1 MPKQDRKTSCK
12 HLSTLSPMTPILIT
26 GSNGLL
32 GQKLVKLFLA
42 KGINF
47 LATSFGANRNPDCPE
62 NQYVSLDVTDKT
74 QVDSVLEKTKPSAVI
89 HTAAMTNVDQ
99 CESDHEGCDKLNVD
113 AVQYLWEASKKYGI
127 HFQLLSTDFV
137 FDGEKGNYTE
147 NDTPAPLSYY
157 GHSKYKAEQIL
168 TSDSN
173 TNWSIVRTIIVY
185 GTGHNLSRS
194 NLVLWALDAI
204 PKGQEMKIVDDQ
216 FRAPTWADDLALGC
230 YLVIKNKEQGIFHIS
245 GPETKSILEWVHYI
259 GKHFGWST
267 ENVIPISSS
276 TLNQAAK
283 RPPKTGFDLTKSRE
297 LLGYKPKKMSET
309 LDELI
314 KQLDC

>member
-1 MPKQDRKTSCK
+1 
-12 HLSTLSPMTPILIT
+12 MTKPILIT

-32 GQKLVKLFLA
+32 GQKLVKLFLTE
-42 KGINF
+42 KVPF
-47 LATSFGANRNPDCPE
+47 VATSFGINRNPDCPE
-62 NQYVSLDVTDKT
+62 NKYFSLDVTDKN
-74 QVDSVLEKTKPSAVI
+74 QVERILEDIQPSAVI

-113 AVQYLWEASKKYGI
+113 AVQYLWDTCKKSGI

-137 FDGEKGNYTE
+137 FDGEKGNYSE
-147 NDTPAPLSYY
+147 SDSPAPISYY

-194 NLVLWALDAI
+194 NLILWALDAI

-216 FRAPTWADDLALGC
+216 FRAPTWADDLAMGC
-230 YLVIKNKEQGIFHIS
+230 WLVIKKNKIGIFHIS
-245 GPETKSILEWVHYI
+245 GSETKSILEWVRYI

-297 LLGYKPKKMSET
+297 LLGYNPKKMSET
-309 LDELI
+309 LDELFNRLSE
-314 KQLDC
+314 KPSL

>member
-1 MPKQDRKTSCK
+1 
-12 HLSTLSPMTPILIT
+12 MTKPILIT

-32 GQKLVKLFLA
+32 GQKLIKLFLSE
-42 KGINF
+42 KIPF
-47 LATSFGANRNPDCPE
+47 VATSFGANRNPGCPE
-62 NQYVSLDVTDKT
+62 NQYISLNVTDKN
-74 QVDSVLEKTKPSAVI
+74 QVEIVLEKTKPSAVI

-99 CESDHEGCDKLNVD
+99 CESDREGCDKLNVD
-113 AVQYLWEASKKYGI
+113 AVQYLWDACKKMGI

-137 FDGEKGNYTE
+137 FDGEKGNYAE
-147 NDTPAPLSYY
+147 SDTPAPLSYY
-157 GHSKYKAEQIL
+157 GHSKFKAEQIL
-168 TSDSN
+168 TSDSK

-185 GTGHNLSRS
+185 GTAHNLSRS
-194 NLVLWALDAI
+194 NLILWALDAI

-216 FRAPTWADDLALGC
+216 FRAPTWADDLAQGC
-230 YLVIKNKEQGIFHIS
+230 WLVIEKNERGIFHIS

-283 RPPKTGFDLTKSRE
+283 RPPKTGFDLTKSSE
-297 LLGYKPKKMSET
+297 LLGYNPKKMSET

>member
-1 MPKQDRKTSCK
+1 LGTLALFFMNQTS
-12 HLSTLSPMTPILIT
+12 TILIT

-32 GQKLVKLFLA
+32 GQKLVKLFLTEN
-42 KGINF
+42 IPF
-47 LATSFGANRNPDCPE
+47 VATSFGTNRNPDCPDA
-62 NQYVSLDVTDKT
+62 NYKSLDVTDKNK
-74 QVDSVLEKTKPSAVI
+74 VESVLNEVKPGAVI

-113 AVQYLWEASKKYGI
+113 TVRYLWDLCKFHKI

-137 FDGEKGNYTE
+137 FDGKKGNYSE
-147 NDTPAPLSYY
+147 SDSPAPLSYY

-168 TSDSN
+168 TNDSN

-230 YLVIKNKEQGIFHIS
+230 YLVIKNKQQGIFHIS
-245 GPETKSILEWVHYI
+245 GPETRSILEWVHYM
-259 GKHFGWST
+259 GKHFAWST
-267 ENVIPISSS
+267 DNVIPISSS
-276 TLNQAAK
+276 TLSQAAK
-283 RPPKTGFDLTKSRE
+283 RPPKTGFDLTKSRD
-297 LLGYKPKKMSET
+297 LLGYNPKKMSET
-309 LDELI
+309 LDELM
-314 KQLDC
+314 KQLQG